1 MKTTQQKLNE
11 KLGISDGQS
20 IDDFLDDISLDT
32 EKMSNA
38 FQQLSGEMQQ
48 ELSTVDGTLES
59 VKSGALAPT

>member
-20 IDDFLDDISLDT
+20 IDDFLNDISLDT

-38 FQQLSGEMQQ
+38 FQ
-48 ELSTVDGTLES
+48 
-59 VKSGALAPT
+59 